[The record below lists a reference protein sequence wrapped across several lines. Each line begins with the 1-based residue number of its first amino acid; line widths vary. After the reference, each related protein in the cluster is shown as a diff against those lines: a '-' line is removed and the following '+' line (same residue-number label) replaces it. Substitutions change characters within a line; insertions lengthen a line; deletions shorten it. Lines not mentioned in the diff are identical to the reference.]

1 MNKKILVGL
10 TALALLIPSTSH
22 ASIKNRTISVP
33 TLAIL
38 DTALDTSIP
47 SIKGKT
53 YL

>member
-10 TALALLIPSTSH
+10 VALMLTIPATSH
-22 ASIKNRTISVP
+22 ANIKNKTVSVP

-47 SIKGKT
+47 SIKVKAT
-53 YL
+53 L